1 MFKAKA
7 LTALTVTA
15 IFGLAACGA
24 DVSDQNDSTVTT
36 VVQKNAA
43 LTTMP
48 SVSGCP
54 TTLPPKIG
62 VATTMAPRVGIATT
76 IPSKIGCPTGVGV
89 IAPPTL
95 PPSPGMTPSGPT
107 AGSGSTG
114 GMTPSG
120 PATGVG
126 ATTPACSQAQ
136 KLQDV
141 ACKYQPLNPGN

>member
-24 DVSDQNDSTVTT
+24 DVSDQNDPTVTT
-36 VVQKNAA
+36 VRQKNAVV
-43 LTTMP
+43 TTMP

-62 VATTMAPRVGIATT
+62 IATTMAPRVGIATT

-89 IAPPTL
+89 MAPPTL
-95 PPSPGMTPSGPT
+95 SPSPGMTQSGST

-114 GMTPSG
+114 GITPSG
-120 PATGVG
+120 PTKGVDV
-126 ATTPACSQAQ
+126 TTPVCSQS
-136 KLQDV
+136 KMLQDV
-141 ACKYQPLNPGN
+141 ACKKQPLNPGN